1 MVHGLPDDL
10 HGGGPVVHILGHGLL
25 ALQGLVDREE
35 VLHLVK
41 EVGGQIHQVVVG
53 VVGGIGEGDG
63 DDLLVVLAAVQ
74 HGDVADGVAAHQC
87 EGVDFLRTEHQHV
100 QRIAVVAVG
109 AGNEAVVGGVVGGG
123 VEHPVQDDK
132 PGFLIQLVLLLAAL
146 GNLNDRHE
154 VLGLE
159 AAGADIMPDI

>member
-1 MVHGLPDDL
+1 M
-10 HGGGPVVHILGHGLL
+10 GHLI
-25 ALQGLVDREE
+25 
-35 VLHLVK
+35 K
-41 EVGGQIHQVVVG
+41 EVGGQVHQVLDV

-63 DDLLVVLAAVQ
+63 DDLLVVLSPVQ
-74 HGDVADGVAAHQC
+74 HGDVSNGVTAHQGH
-87 EGVDFLRTEHQHV
+87 GVDGLRAHHQHV
-100 QRIAVVAVG
+100 QGVPVVAVG
-109 AGNEAVVGGVVGGG
+109 PGDEAVVGGVVGGG

-154 VLGLE
+154 VLGLD

>member
-1 MVHGLPDDL
+1 M
-10 HGGGPVVHILGHGLL
+10 
-25 ALQGLVDREE
+25 
-35 VLHLVK
+35 
-41 EVGGQIHQVVVG
+41 
-53 VVGGIGEGDG
+53 
-63 DDLLVVLAAVQ
+63 
-74 HGDVADGVAAHQC
+74 GVAAHQG

-154 VLGLE
+154 VLGLD